1 MDPEQELHRYRENEV
16 LMFVWETIKVV
27 LISLA
32 IIIPV
37 RYFLIQ
43 PFFVNGQS
51 MEPNFE
57 DKDYIMVNRL
67 DYRLNKPKRGDV
79 VVFLYPKDFER
90 GVRTYFIK
98 RVAGLP
104 NETVQVRENKVVIYN
119 DTHPDGFVLDE
130 EAYLPGYQETKGD
143 LRTKLDPDEYF
154 VLGDNRLHSS
164 DSRVWGPLHESLLSG
179 RAAVR
184 LWPLDQILKIPRVM
198 YADQ

>member
-16 LMFVWETIKVV
+16 LLFVWETIKVV
-27 LISLA
+27 ILSLA

-57 DKDYIMVNRL
+57 DKDYIIVNRL

-79 VVFLYPKDFER
+79 IVFLYPKDFER

-98 RVAGLP
+98 RVVGLP
-104 NETVQVRENKVVIYN
+104 NETVQVKNDTVTIYN
-119 DTHPDGFVLDE
+119 DAYPEGFILDE
-130 EAYLPGYQETKGD
+130 TGYLPAYQETKGD
-143 LRTKLDPDEYF
+143 VRMKLDPDEYF

-164 DSRVWGPLHESLLSG
+164 DSRVWGPLHGSLLSG

-184 LWPLDQILKIPRVM
+184 LWPLDEVAKIPRVM
-198 YADQ
+198 YGTE